1 MACMLTY
8 RQRVITCVFI
18 VLLVILYFINLVMT
32 FLRISEG
39 KLLIVRED
47 WRVRQQLE
55 DDQKEK

>member
-1 MACMLTY
+1 MLTY